1 MTKLEEEL
9 VEKEKHRLAYLKASK
24 KEAERRKRREKSE
37 EHDYEE

>member
-1 MTKLEEEL
+1 MTKEEEYD
-9 VEKEKHRLAYLKASK
+9 EKERLRLAYLKASR